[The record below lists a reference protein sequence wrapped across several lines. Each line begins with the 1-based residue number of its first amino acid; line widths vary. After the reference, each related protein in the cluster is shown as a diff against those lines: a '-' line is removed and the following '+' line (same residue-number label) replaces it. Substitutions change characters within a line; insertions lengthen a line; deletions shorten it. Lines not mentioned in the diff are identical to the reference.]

1 MTSRIAQ
8 LTYAI
13 GDIHGYDDLFKR
25 MIDRIRADAK
35 ALGERPRIVLLGDY
49 IDRGPASRQVLERVR
64 LLQSAEWC
72 DVVALMGNHEEALLR
87 FLDEPEF
94 GDTWRDWGGAAT
106 LESYGVV
113 MPYMAKSAEIWEEV
127 SRRFAARIDPAH
139 LELLRAM
146 PSSFQADDY
155 LFVHAGV
162 DPDRP
167 LTEQDGATF
176 MYIRGRFLR
185 ADKACEYVVVHGHS
199 PHKVPVNTRWRIG
212 IDTGVYYTGILTAIR
227 LHGEERELIQVQ
239 REMDMDRPPPVFF

>member
-13 GDIHGYDDLFKR
+13 GDIHGYDDLFAQ
-25 MIDRIRADAK
+25 MIDRIRADSES
-35 ALGERPRIVLLGDY
+35 LGERPRIVLLGDY
-49 IDRGPASRQVLERVR
+49 IDRGPASRQVLERVQ
-64 LLQSAEWC
+64 LLQSADWC
-72 DVVALMGNHEEALLR
+72 DVTALMGNHEEALLR

-94 GDTWRDWGGAAT
+94 GDVWRDWGGAAT
-106 LESYGVV
+106 LDSYGVA
-113 MPYMAKSAEIWEEV
+113 MPYMAQSKEIWDQV
-127 SRRFAARIDPAH
+127 SRDFAARFDPNH
-139 LELLRAM
+139 LDLLKRM
-146 PSSFQADDY
+146 PSSFQAEDY

-167 LTEQDGATF
+167 LAEQGSATF

-185 ADKACEYVVVHGHS
+185 ADQACDYVVVHGHS

-212 IDTGVYYTGILTAIR
+212 IDTGVYYSGILTAMR
-227 LHGEERELIQVQ
+227 LHGEARTLLQVQ